1 MKQRQF
7 IKVVATSI
15 TGVDGGRLESSISR
29 GITNLKRG
37 QTVADFVT
45 AFLRERGIQS
55 FTLHERGD
63 GTWAT
68 APMMFL
74 NEVPK
79 RVLTYTFT
87 VFPQD
92 DLGFYAKDL
101 SAGELERDMKPLAKL
116 IYKA

>member
-7 IKVVATSI
+7 IKVVGTSI
-15 TGVDGGRLESSISR
+15 TGVDGGRLETTLSK
-29 GITNLKRG
+29 GIVNLKRG
-37 QTVADFVT
+37 QSATDFVT
-45 AFLRERGIQS
+45 AFLNERGITS
-55 FTLHERGD
+55 FTLHQRGEA
-63 GTWAT
+63 TYAT

-74 NEVPK
+74 NEEPK

-92 DLGFYAKDL
+92 DLGYHAKDL
-101 SAGELERDMKPLAKL
+101 TAKELERDMKPLAKL